1 LIVPEWEALRQ
12 ALSEKGEEFP
22 ASRVSLAGFPAAIKL
37 VQSDVMQLTREL
49 ADYERIRKIALLPD
63 EFSIDK
69 GELTPTLKVKRRVV
83 DEKFHDLIEDIY
95 S

>member
-1 LIVPEWEALRQ
+1 VHTDI
-12 ALSEKGEEFP
+12 S
-22 ASRVSLAGFPAAIKL
+22 
-37 VQSDVMQLTREL
+37 QLTREL
-49 ADYERIRKIALLPD
+49 ADYERIRKIVLLPD

-83 DEKFHDLIEDIY
+83 DEKFHDMIEGLY

>member
-1 LIVPEWEALRQ
+1 M
-12 ALSEKGEEFP
+12 
-22 ASRVSLAGFPAAIKL
+22 
-37 VQSDVMQLTREL
+37 QSDILQLTRDL
-49 ADYERIRKIALLPD
+49 ADYERIRKVALLPD

-83 DEKFHDLIEDIY
+83 DEKFHDLIEEIY